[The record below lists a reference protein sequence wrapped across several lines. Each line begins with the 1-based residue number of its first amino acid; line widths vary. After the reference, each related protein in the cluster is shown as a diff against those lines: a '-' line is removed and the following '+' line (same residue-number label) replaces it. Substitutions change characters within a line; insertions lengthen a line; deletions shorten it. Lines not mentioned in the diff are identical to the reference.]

1 MNFEQAKKYAQR
13 FDNEHKQ
20 AATKLREIGERLGRE
35 LGIDAHG
42 PMGLTPDAIKFSSEY
57 QKAWKQE
64 RQAFSAMR
72 EFNTQYTRAF
82 KRELREDR
90 NAKRKAL
97 NERSA

>member
-20 AATKLREIGERLGRE
+20 AAAKLKETGKRLARE
-35 LGIDAHG
+35 LGIDARG
-42 PMGLTPDAIKFSSEY
+42 PMGLTPDAIKFNLEY

-72 EFNTQYTRAF
+72 EFNTQFTRVF
-82 KRELREDR
+82 KRELREER
-90 NAKRKAL
+90 NAKRKA
-97 NERSA
+97 